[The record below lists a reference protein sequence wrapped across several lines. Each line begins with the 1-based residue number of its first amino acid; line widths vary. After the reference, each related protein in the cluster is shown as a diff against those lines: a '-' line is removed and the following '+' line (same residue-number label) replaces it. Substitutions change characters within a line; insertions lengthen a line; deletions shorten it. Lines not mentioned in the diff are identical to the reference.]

1 MNERAMSS
9 REEQK
14 YQTRRTLMRAALT
27 LMTEGSGFGEL
38 SLRGVTRE
46 AGLAPTAFYRHF
58 ENMEELG
65 LSLVDETFVTLRRM
79 LRDVWRHTDG
89 YRHVIRSSV
98 AVYVEYLQS
107 NVDVFSFVVRER
119 HGGTAVLR
127 AAIQRELRYFAMEL
141 AAAIGPEP
149 RIAHLSDQD
158 RETAAHLI
166 VSTVANF
173 TGDLVDAYLEGDK
186 DLNAHAVRA
195 VDELTIITLGIR
207 IWNQDEL

>member
-1 MNERAMSS
+1 MSS

-14 YQTRRTLMRAALT
+14 YQTRRKLMHAALT
-27 LMTEGSGFGEL
+27 LMLEGSGFGEL

-58 ENMEELG
+58 KDMEELG

-79 LRDVWRHTDG
+79 LRDVWRHTEG
-89 YRHVIRSSV
+89 YRHVIRNSV
-98 AVYVEYLQS
+98 AVYVEYLQT
-107 NVDVFSFVVRER
+107 NVEVFSFVVRER

-127 AAIQRELRYFAMEL
+127 AAIQRELRYFSMEL
-141 AAAIGPEP
+141 ATAISPEP
-149 RIAHLSDQD
+149 RIAHLSESD

-173 TGDLVDAYLEGDK
+173 TADLVDAHLRDDGSLER
-186 DLNAHAVRA
+186 HAQRA
-195 VDELTIITLGIR
+195 VEELLIITLGIR
-207 IWNQDEL
+207 LWNQDEDSRVRH

>member
-1 MNERAMSS
+1 MTDRAATS

-27 LMTEGSGFGEL
+27 LMTEGQGFGEL

-79 LRDVWRHTDG
+79 LREVWRHTDG
-89 YRHVIRSSV
+89 YRHVIRTSV
-98 AVYVEYLQS
+98 AVYVEYLKS

-149 RIAHLSDQD
+149 RIAHLTDQD

-186 DLNAHAVRA
+186 DLHAQATRA
-195 VDELTIITLGIR
+195 VDELVIITLGIR
-207 IWNQDEL
+207 VWNQDEA